1 MHIIVHSIQTP
12 YHHLFQIFTERVP
25 QQFLL
30 FITSRD
36 IVFSMSVYVS
46 VVTKKWSVLEICL
59 VMWTKT
65 DKWLQVF
72 WQAES
77 ERLF

>member
-1 MHIIVHSIQTP
+1 
-12 YHHLFQIFTERVP
+12 
-25 QQFLL
+25 LL

-59 VMWTKT
+59 VVWTTT

-77 ERLF
+77 ERLFWWVSKISLAWLIVLQPLEMQVCIWYS